1 MHMID
6 TLICI
11 VYIFVG
17 AKWVLKKVEIE
28 TISAP
33 TNWKIIVLKFLIW
46 LVVPLEIFI
55 YIHFYDSGMVRIFL
69 GASVML
75 LYLIE
80 TRLLFNEM
88 SKAIVESNIDNREK
102 DVKHILEKREFRIQL
117 GIICFG
123 IIAFIALLV
132 GIMPD

>member
-17 AKWVLKKVEIE
+17 AKWVLKTVEIE
-28 TISAP
+28 MISAP

-55 YIHFYDSGMVRIFL
+55 YIYFYNSERVRIFL

-102 DVKHILEKREFRIQL
+102 DVKHILEKRKFRIQL

>member
-1 MHMID
+1 MGFKKGRNRND
-6 TLICI
+6 ICSNKLEN
-11 VYIFVG
+11 YR
-17 AKWVLKKVEIE
+17 
-28 TISAP
+28 S
-33 TNWKIIVLKFLIW
+33 
-46 LVVPLEIFI
+46 EIFNMVGSAIRNLYI

-69 GASVML
+69 GVSVLL

-102 DVKHILEKREFRIQL
+102 DVKHILEKRKFRIQL

>member
-55 YIHFYDSGMVRIFL
+55 YIYFYNSERVRIFL

-75 LYLIE
+75 LYFIE
-80 TRLLFNEM
+80 TQLLFNEM

-102 DVKHILEKREFRIQL
+102 DVKHILEKRKFRIQL

>member
-1 MHMID
+1 MGFKKGRNRD
-6 TLICI
+6 NICSNKLENYRFEI
-11 VYIFVG
+11 FNMVGSAIRNFYIF
-17 AKWVLKKVEIE
+17 
-28 TISAP
+28 
-33 TNWKIIVLKFLIW
+33 
-46 LVVPLEIFI
+46 
-55 YIHFYDSGMVRIFL
+55 FYDSGIVRIFL
-69 GASVML
+69 GVSVML

-102 DVKHILEKREFRIQL
+102 DVKHILEKRKFRIQL

>member
-1 MHMID
+1 MID
-6 TLICI
+6 ILICI
-11 VYIFVG
+11 IYILMG
-17 AKWVLKKVEIE
+17 ARWILKRVKMEA
-28 TISAP
+28 ISAP
-33 TNWKIIVLKFLIW
+33 TNWKIIILKFLIW
-46 LVVPLEIFI
+46 LIAPLEIFI
-55 YIHFYDSGMVRIFL
+55 YIYFYNSERVRIFL

-102 DVKHILEKREFRIQL
+102 DVKHILETRKFRIQL

>member
-1 MHMID
+1 MGFKKGRNRD
-6 TLICI
+6 NICSNKLEN
-11 VYIFVG
+11 YCF
-17 AKWVLKKVEIE
+17 
-28 TISAP
+28 
-33 TNWKIIVLKFLIW
+33 
-46 LVVPLEIFI
+46 EIFNMVGSAIRNFYI
-55 YIHFYDSGMVRIFL
+55 YFYDSGIVRIFL
-69 GASVML
+69 GVSVML

-102 DVKHILEKREFRIQL
+102 DVKHILEKRKFRIQL

>member
-6 TLICI
+6 TLMCI

-69 GASVML
+69 GVSVLL

-102 DVKHILEKREFRIQL
+102 DVKHILEKRKFRIQL
-117 GIICFG
+117 GIIRYG
-123 IIAFIALLV
+123 IIALIALLV

>member
-1 MHMID
+1 MID
-6 TLICI
+6 ILICI
-11 VYIFVG
+11 IYILMG
-17 AKWVLKKVEIE
+17 ARWILKRVKMEA
-28 TISAP
+28 ISAP
-33 TNWKIIVLKFLIW
+33 TNWKIIILKFLIW
-46 LVVPLEIFI
+46 LIAPLEIFI
-55 YIHFYDSGMVRIFL
+55 YIYFYNSERVRIFL

-102 DVKHILEKREFRIQL
+102 DVKYILEKRKFRIQL

>member
-1 MHMID
+1 MGFKKGRNRD
-6 TLICI
+6 DICSNKLEN
-11 VYIFVG
+11 YR
-17 AKWVLKKVEIE
+17 
-28 TISAP
+28 S
-33 TNWKIIVLKFLIW
+33 
-46 LVVPLEIFI
+46 EIFNMVGSAIRNLYI
-55 YIHFYDSGMVRIFL
+55 YFYNSERVRIFL

-80 TRLLFNEM
+80 TQLLFNEM

-102 DVKHILEKREFRIQL
+102 DVKHILEKRKFRIQL

>member
-6 TLICI
+6 ILICI
-11 VYIFVG
+11 IYILMG
-17 AKWVLKKVEIE
+17 ARWILKRVKMEA
-28 TISAP
+28 ISAP

-55 YIHFYDSGMVRIFL
+55 YIYFYNSERVRIFL

-102 DVKHILEKREFRIQL
+102 DVKHILEKRKFRIMHTMSRPGKVL
-117 GIICFG
+117 RV
-123 IIAFIALLV
+123 ASN
-132 GIMPD
+132 

>member
-17 AKWVLKKVEIE
+17 AKWVLKNVEIE

-69 GASVML
+69 GVSVLL

-102 DVKHILEKREFRIQL
+102 DVKHILEKRKFRIQL

>member
-1 MHMID
+1 MID

-17 AKWVLKKVEIE
+17 AKWVFKKVEIE
-28 TISAP
+28 MISAP

-55 YIHFYDSGMVRIFL
+55 YIYFYNSERVRIFL
-69 GASVML
+69 VASVML

-102 DVKHILEKREFRIQL
+102 DVKHILEKRKFRIQL

>member
-1 MHMID
+1 MG
-6 TLICI
+6 
-11 VYIFVG
+11 F
-17 AKWVLKKVEIE
+17 KKVEIE

-46 LVVPLEIFI
+46 LVVPSEIFI
-55 YIHFYDSGMVRIFL
+55 YIYFYDSGIVRIFL
-69 GASVML
+69 GVSVML

-102 DVKHILEKREFRIQL
+102 DVKHILEKRKFRIQL